1 MPTSITKQQRK
12 NKLKREKR
20 RNAKNNV
27 TTNVL
32 PFGES
37 YIDFMPDDV
46 LHTIFKN
53 KHAMEYLPTLQMI
66 NKFKYAFDE
75 DNFKTRIPIK
85 QLMKPLTKRKIFHMD
100 VEEYRGEIA
109 FGATEED
116 IKKVEKDFNVKVA
129 LNKPNDPLNI
139 QTFNEFYT
147 DVRIK
152 WKDPRHV
159 LVLDIICL
167 TKSLDLYSLNR
178 WYSLE
183 ALRVEDL
190 NRKTDDITFEF
201 IMTNHS

>member
-1 MPTSITKQQRK
+1 MPTSITNKQIK

-27 TTNVL
+27 ISNVL
-32 PFGES
+32 PLGAS
-37 YIDFMPDDV
+37 YIDCMPEDV

-53 KHAMEYLPTLQMI
+53 KHAMEYHSTLQMI

-85 QLMKPLTKRKIFHMD
+85 HLLKPLTKRKIFHMD
-100 VEEYRGEIA
+100 VEEYRGEIV

-116 IKKVEKDFNVKVA
+116 VKKVEKDFNVKVN

-139 QTFNEFYT
+139 HTFNEFYT
-147 DVRIK
+147 DVRVK
-152 WKDPRHV
+152 WKEPRHV

-167 TKSLDLYSLNR
+167 TKSLDLNCLSQCYA
-178 WYSLE
+178 LE
-183 ALRVEDL
+183 ALRVEDI
-190 NRKTDDITFEF
+190 NRKKDDITFEF
-201 IMTNHS
+201 VL